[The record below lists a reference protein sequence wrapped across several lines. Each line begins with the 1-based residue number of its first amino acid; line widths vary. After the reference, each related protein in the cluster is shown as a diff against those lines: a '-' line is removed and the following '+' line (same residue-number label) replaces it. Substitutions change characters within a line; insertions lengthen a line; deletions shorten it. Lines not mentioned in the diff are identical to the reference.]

1 LELST
6 LLHLIN
12 PEKKFQSNLKKNLLK
27 LDPLEKIS
35 IKTVISIQKVS
46 KLMLL
51 QVQKRLFSKVVDIKT
66 AMSKIQPGSTLLSGG
81 FGTCGVANELIK
93 EICSQKIGDLTVV
106 SNNAGVENYGTG

>member
-1 LELST
+1 
-6 LLHLIN
+6 
-12 PEKKFQSNLKKNLLK
+12 LLK
-27 LDPLEKIS
+27 LDPFEKIS
-35 IKTVISIQKVS
+35 IKTVISIQKVF

-66 AMSKIQPGSTLLSGG
+66 AISKIQPGSTLLSGG